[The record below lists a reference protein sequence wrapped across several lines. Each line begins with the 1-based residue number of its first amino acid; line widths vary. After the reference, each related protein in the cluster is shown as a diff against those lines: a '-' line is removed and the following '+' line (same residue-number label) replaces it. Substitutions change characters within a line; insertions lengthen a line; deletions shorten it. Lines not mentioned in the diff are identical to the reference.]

1 MPRNQ
6 IKKRPVDLKQSLY
19 LLHPYNTCL
28 ITAKDRNDQ
37 INVMAVAWII
47 PVNIDPPLLA
57 MSIRPERYTYPMIK
71 ERGEF
76 IVNLPTFTQA
86 RDVLFC
92 GRRSGKKH
100 NKFQSTQY
108 TPQDARKVNVPIINE
123 CIAHLECKVK
133 KIIPLQDH
141 DLIIGEILTAYALE
155 GYFNELYDTE
165 KYQPCLHI
173 GKNTFT
179 TCLKETLEPK
189 L

>member
-1 MPRNQ
+1 MPQNQ
-6 IKKRPVDLKQSLY
+6 VKKHKVDPKQSLY

-47 PVNIDPPLLA
+47 PVNVDPPLIA

-76 IVNLPTFTQA
+76 VVNIPTFMQA

-92 GRRSGKKH
+92 GRRSGRNH
-100 NKFQSTQY
+100 DKFQNTQY
-108 TPQDARKVNVPIINE
+108 TPQDARKVNVPIIKE
-123 CIAHLECKVK
+123 CIAHLECKVE
-133 KIIPLQDH
+133 KIMTLPDH
-141 DLIIGEILTAYALE
+141 DLIIGEVLTAYALE
-155 GYFNELYDTE
+155 DYFIELYNIE

-173 GKNTFT
+173 GKNLFT

>member
-1 MPRNQ
+1 MPQNQ
-6 IKKRPVDLKQSLY
+6 IKKHTVNLKESLY

-47 PVNIDPPLLA
+47 PVNVDPPLIA
-57 MSIRPERYTYPMIK
+57 MSIRPERYSYPMIQ

-76 IVNLPTFTQA
+76 VVNIPTFTQT

-92 GRRSGKKH
+92 GRRSGRNT
-100 NKFQSTQY
+100 NKFQNTHYTTQE
-108 TPQDARKVNVPIINE
+108 ARKVNVPIINE
-123 CIAHLECKVK
+123 CIAHLECKVEET
-133 KIIPLQDH
+133 IPLKDH
-141 DLIIGEILTAYALE
+141 DLIIGKIFSAYALE
-155 GYFNELYDTE
+155 GYFTKLYDIE
-165 KYQPCLHI
+165 KHQPCLHV

-179 TCLKETLEPK
+179 TCLKEILEPK